1 MWREN
6 TWTNKS
12 PNSSVVQTLLLQI
25 SSFSQNWADK
35 IAKEGTIRHNEVG
48 LRQNQAFYNAE
59 NIADTPN
66 VTRAVDFFYNEI
78 KQWDFDNPV
87 FSYATNH
94 FMHMIWKNAKKVGV
108 GCAGSMVRSNNI
120 SFFSSSVASSMIIH
134 PCSHHKH
141 WLHLLASQDVLEV
154 KLETERVSGFCW
166 LFWYD
171 PGEWGFLLKTLLM
184 WF

>member
-1 MWREN
+1 M
-6 TWTNKS
+6 
-12 PNSSVVQTLLLQI
+12 LLQI
-25 SSFSQNWADK
+25 STLSQNWADK

-48 LRQNQAFYNAE
+48 LQQNQAFYNAE

-120 SFFSSSVASSMIIH
+120 SFFSSSVASSIGC
-134 PCSHHKH
+134 PK
-141 WLHLLASQDVLEV
+141 
-154 KLETERVSGFCW
+154 
-166 LFWYD
+166 
-171 PGEWGFLLKTLLM
+171 KTLLLSIILAVESLVRM
-184 WF
+184 GVLGHQKKFQNYRPINDP